1 MEKEYAVI
9 ENAPFSSQERSS
21 ILNSLFDDAE
31 VLGRDCGGNL
41 VISYRAGTYRPE
53 QDMQFDE
60 QMKVTAGLDQIKA
73 FESLSG

>member
-9 ENAPFSSQERSS
+9 ENAPFSSQQQSS
-21 ILNSLFDDAE
+21 ILDSLFDDAE
-31 VLGRDCGGNL
+31 ILGRDCGGNV

-53 QDMQFDE
+53 QSIQFDE
-60 QMKVTAGLDQIKA
+60 QMKITAGLDQMKA

>member
-9 ENAPFSSQERSS
+9 ENAPFSSQQRSS
-21 ILNSLFDDAE
+21 ILNGLFDDAE
-31 VLGRDCGGNL
+31 ILGRDCGGNL

-53 QDMQFDE
+53 QNIQSEE
-60 QMKVTAGLDQIKA
+60 QMKITAGLDQMEA

>member
-9 ENAPFSSQERSS
+9 ENAPFSSQKRSS

-31 VLGRDCGGNL
+31 ILGRDCGGNL

-53 QDMQFDE
+53 QNTQSDE
-60 QMKVTAGLDQIKA
+60 QMKITAGLDQMEA